1 MKKKKSGTPFVGISF
16 LSLFHSS
23 RSTSNDKIFN
33 AMTISDESEKCEQE
47 AKKRK
52 KEKWRERERE
62 KKKRK
67 EKCRNEI
74 RTCEY
79 SKSLEIKRN

>member
-1 MKKKKSGTPFVGISF
+1 
-16 LSLFHSS
+16 
-23 RSTSNDKIFN
+23 
-33 AMTISDESEKCEQE
+33 MTISDESEKCEQE

-52 KEKWRERERE
+52 KEKGRERERE

>member
-1 MKKKKSGTPFVGISF
+1 
-16 LSLFHSS
+16 
-23 RSTSNDKIFN
+23 
-33 AMTISDESEKCEQE
+33 MTISDESEKCEQE

-52 KEKWRERERE
+52 KEKWRERE
-62 KKKRK
+62 KKRK